1 MPFASIL
8 ALTVTT
14 WFGPAQVAFDATIPG
29 NPYDCRA
36 NDVRVVFAAP
46 DGHREER
53 LAYFDEGRWKAWLTT
68 THPGHY
74 HATLT
79 HNGELVAEPAAEVVV
94 PESARLPEGFVHAQ
108 GTRFVTDSGQP
119 YFPLGHDLCWRYP
132 DIPPLTELLL
142 RMGAAGMNWARIWAC
157 AWDEK
162 NPVLIRHN
170 AYAPAEKGTWREAAP
185 LGEFLPAALRQ
196 WDELVS
202 AAEASGIRFQF
213 VLFHHGLFSTRADA
227 NWNEHPWNR
236 ANGGFLDKPQDFF
249 TNETARDYSRRW
261 LRYAIARW
269 GHSPSVLAWELFN
282 EVEWTDAIQKDQNW
296 PAVLAW
302 HNEMAAYVR
311 SLDPYHHLVVTSS
324 AVQHP
329 ELYAAMDYYQP
340 HAYPREVFTAIAG
353 NKPLPGKPWFYGE
366 FGRGTSE
373 LNKNERMVVRD
384 GIWAGMLAG
393 HAGAASYWFWERV
406 VKLDLYGEFAHAA
419 RILKIS
425 QLPAHLPARPV
436 AVEILGAKPA
446 PLAVAPGRGWGASTR
461 FHFDLPGDARPECL
475 TELSSMIVPS
485 PAAEQPPRPIE
496 FAFTAPADG
505 QASIVWAGIAGAGA
519 GVRVL
524 LDGKEA
530 FHQAWPALPNL
541 KASDARSRQPA
552 PPPVVLTYQ
561 AGSHT
566 ITIEGLG
573 PAWAQLD
580 RLSLSD
586 LGRTIRGYAIGDSD
600 LAVLRVQ
607 ADEGAVPATV
617 DLRIAGLA
625 DGLCKVNVMDLETG
639 TEREQAAA
647 IAGGVLR
654 GVALT
659 ARDAAVVITR

>member
-79 HNGELVAEPAAEVVV
+79 RNGELVAGPAAEVVV

-108 GTRFVTDSGQP
+108 GTRFVTDSSQP

-311 SLDPYHHLVVTSS
+311 SLDPYHHLVVTASRALCGDGLLS
-324 AVQHP
+324 AACLSAGGFHRDCGQQ
-329 ELYAAMDYYQP
+329 AA
-340 HAYPREVFTAIAG
+340 PRET
-353 NKPLPGKPWFYGE
+353 L
-366 FGRGTSE
+366 
-373 LNKNERMVVRD
+373 
-384 GIWAGMLAG
+384 
-393 HAGAASYWFWERV
+393 
-406 VKLDLYGEFAHAA
+406 
-419 RILKIS
+419 
-425 QLPAHLPARPV
+425 
-436 AVEILGAKPA
+436 
-446 PLAVAPGRGWGASTR
+446 
-461 FHFDLPGDARPECL
+461 
-475 TELSSMIVPS
+475 
-485 PAAEQPPRPIE
+485 
-496 FAFTAPADG
+496 
-505 QASIVWAGIAGAGA
+505 
-519 GVRVL
+519 
-524 LDGKEA
+524 
-530 FHQAWPALPNL
+530 
-541 KASDARSRQPA
+541 
-552 PPPVVLTYQ
+552 
-561 AGSHT
+561 
-566 ITIEGLG
+566 
-573 PAWAQLD
+573 
-580 RLSLSD
+580 
-586 LGRTIRGYAIGDSD
+586 
-600 LAVLRVQ
+600 VLRRVR
-607 ADEGAVPATV
+607 P
-617 DLRIAGLA
+617 RHF
-625 DGLCKVNVMDLETG
+625 
-639 TEREQAAA
+639 
-647 IAGGVLR
+647 
-654 GVALT
+654 
-659 ARDAAVVITR
+659 

>member
-79 HNGELVAEPAAEVVV
+79 RNGELVAGPAAEVVV

-108 GTRFVTDSGQP
+108 GTRFVTDSSQP

-236 ANGGFLDKPQDFF
+236 ANGGFLDKPA
-249 TNETARDYSRRW
+249 T
-261 LRYAIARW
+261 I
-269 GHSPSVLAWELFN
+269 
-282 EVEWTDAIQKDQNW
+282 
-296 PAVLAW
+296 
-302 HNEMAAYVR
+302 
-311 SLDPYHHLVVTSS
+311 
-324 AVQHP
+324 
-329 ELYAAMDYYQP
+329 
-340 HAYPREVFTAIAG
+340 
-353 NKPLPGKPWFYGE
+353 
-366 FGRGTSE
+366 
-373 LNKNERMVVRD
+373 
-384 GIWAGMLAG
+384 
-393 HAGAASYWFWERV
+393 
-406 VKLDLYGEFAHAA
+406 
-419 RILKIS
+419 
-425 QLPAHLPARPV
+425 
-436 AVEILGAKPA
+436 
-446 PLAVAPGRGWGASTR
+446 
-461 FHFDLPGDARPECL
+461 
-475 TELSSMIVPS
+475 
-485 PAAEQPPRPIE
+485 
-496 FAFTAPADG
+496 PADG
-505 QASIVWAGIAGAGA
+505 CVMRSPAGGTPRRCSRGSCSTRWSGPMRSRRIRTGRRSSPGTM
-519 GVRVL
+519 R
-524 LDGKEA
+524 
-530 FHQAWPALPNL
+530 WRPT
-541 KASDARSRQPA
+541 SARSI
-552 PPPVVLTYQ
+552 L
-561 AGSHT
+561 
-566 ITIEGLG
+566 ITT
-573 PAWAQLD
+573 
-580 RLSLSD
+580 S
-586 LGRTIRGYAIGDSD
+586 
-600 LAVLRVQ
+600 
-607 ADEGAVPATV
+607 
-617 DLRIAGLA
+617 
-625 DGLCKVNVMDLETG
+625 
-639 TEREQAAA
+639 
-647 IAGGVLR
+647 
-654 GVALT
+654 
-659 ARDAAVVITR
+659 